1 MSSLAKFMIETYGLS
16 KFKQIYG
23 LGRGFKERRQN
34 LEKIYQRKTEQLE
47 EKWKDFVLSLS
58 LPEIKVGVSLE
69 GLVLTFVPKDSVRGK
84 ARPEGKEI
92 FHISDP
98 RGDDKGDGD
107 YTYPENEKII
117 PGMFDLIDFRMAK
130 DDELVYFQLEF
141 SDLTCAEI
149 ESDQGLA
156 GTFAAIVID
165 ADNVEKSGNTR
176 LFFEN
181 GNFLLSEKDAYE
193 FVIEISNA
201 GILVYDQD
209 WVWQLLFLKAFSE
222 ESPIQ
227 ENKFV
232 FAIPQKIIGSPDSDW
247 KIQVMSGGGWGGY
260 KNTAHGAGNFMKVG
274 KRAKKDEGGG
284 GTEEGFNPDVYDILA
299 TEGLDQ
305 TKILGNYDK
314 DKKKKVVIP
323 LIGLKRIPTDEGKLN
338 R

>member
-1 MSSLAKFMIETYGLS
+1 M
-16 KFKQIYG
+16 
-23 LGRGFKERRQN
+23 
-34 LEKIYQRKTEQLE
+34 
-47 EKWKDFVLSLS
+47 
-58 LPEIKVGVSLE
+58 
-69 GLVLTFVPKDSVRGK
+69 
-84 ARPEGKEI
+84 
-92 FHISDP
+92 
-98 RGDDKGDGD
+98 
-107 YTYPENEKII
+107 
-117 PGMFDLIDFRMAK
+117 
-130 DDELVYFQLEF
+130 
-141 SDLTCAEI
+141 
-149 ESDQGLA
+149 
-156 GTFAAIVID
+156 
-165 ADNVEKSGNTR
+165 
-176 LFFEN
+176 
-181 GNFLLSEKDAYE
+181 
-193 FVIEISNA
+193 
-201 GILVYDQD
+201 VYDQD

-232 FAIPQKIIGSPDSDW
+232 FAIPQKIIGSPDSNW

-314 DKKKKVVIP
+314 DEKKKVVIP